1 MWGKNS
7 SENSPVS
14 SHSDNVI
21 TLIAGG
27 TEVEGDIRFRGTVH
41 VEGSIKGNVSSNDGK
56 LQLIAGGSVDG
67 NIRAAHVVIN
77 GRVTGDVYA
86 TEKLELSDKALVEGN
101 IYYDVMEMVAGAA
114 INGKM
119 ERMHKSGELL
129 PKQNAETEVIEEAK
143 VKQLESA

>member
-14 SHSDNVI
+14 SSRNDDTI
-21 TLIAGG
+21 TLIAAG
-27 TEVEGDIRFRGTVH
+27 TEVEGDIRFRGIVH
-41 VEGSIKGNVSSNDGK
+41 VEGRIKGNVSSSDGK
-56 LQLIAGGSVDG
+56 LQLISGSSVDG
-67 NIRAAHVVIN
+67 NIQAAHVVIN

-86 TEKLELSDKALVEGN
+86 TEKLELSAKAHVEGN
-101 IYYDVMEMVAGAA
+101 VYYDVMEMVAGAA

-129 PKQNAETEVIEEAK
+129 PNHTEEEEI
-143 VKQLESA
+143 KQLESA